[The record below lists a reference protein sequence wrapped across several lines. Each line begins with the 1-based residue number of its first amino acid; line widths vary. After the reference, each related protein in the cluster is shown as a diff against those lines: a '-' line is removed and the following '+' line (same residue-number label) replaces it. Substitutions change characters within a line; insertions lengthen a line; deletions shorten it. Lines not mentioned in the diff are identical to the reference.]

1 MLIYVLVQMPFL
13 LETLKVVIILH
24 SDYPKQPPL
33 MLLHVD
39 QDSSQSVTL
48 KTDLRVRIIII
59 YKASL
64 FSESYVNNIVNRTR
78 INRILREVGYFVRI
92 T

>member
-1 MLIYVLVQMPFL
+1 MPFL

-33 MLLHVD
+33 MLLVHVD